1 MIREPL
7 SILDDNSD
15 LRRRE
20 SSRSVSH
27 QSNRKCPSPSL
38 PPPPRES
45 ENLWKKSPED
55 KSEGERER
63 EIGDERRALTFLVDK
78 KREREREKVTAL
90 KFSWRGCITIT
101 AHIFSILNLVLQFS
115 KITN

>member
-1 MIREPL
+1 MMIREPL

-38 PPPPRES
+38 PPPPPPPPPRES

-78 KREREREKVTAL
+78 KRERERE
-90 KFSWRGCITIT
+90 G
-101 AHIFSILNLVLQFS
+101 NGP
-115 KITN
+115 KIQLARMYNNNSSYF